1 VEENKPGTLEKG
13 KDKEQTRLKAA
24 LVKSCCRQ
32 HATLTRKVD
41 SWQIGEVKKREEKKK
56 SCEK

>member
-1 VEENKPGTLEKG
+1 MEENKPSILEKA
-13 KDKEQTRLKAA
+13 KEKEQMRLKAA
-24 LVKSCCRQ
+24 LVKLCCRQ
-32 HATLTRKVD
+32 HATLLTKVD